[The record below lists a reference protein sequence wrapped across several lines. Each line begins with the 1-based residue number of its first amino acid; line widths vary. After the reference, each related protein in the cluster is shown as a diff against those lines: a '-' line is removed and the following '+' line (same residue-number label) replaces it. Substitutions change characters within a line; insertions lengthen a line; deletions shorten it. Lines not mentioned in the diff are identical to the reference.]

1 MTDGEK
7 SSKAVVT
14 QRRSH
19 AWYKRDDRD
28 GFIHR
33 SWLKNQNYPADAF
46 GGRGGA
52 VPGDLHWTRK
62 RPSVS
67 SMKSLAL
74 IATLV
79 SSLFGASTSALFAV
93 DPNAHPKSAPA
104 FWEWARTPPMG
115 WNSWDSFGTAVTE
128 AEVKAQANYM
138 SEHLLAHGFEYLVV
152 DIQWYEPNAVGHD
165 YHKGAELVMDQYG
178 RLQPAPNRFPSAAQG
193 AGFKALADYAHGKGL
208 KFGLHLL
215 RGIPRQA
222 VTQNTPVLNSSA
234 RAASIADTKA
244 ISSWN
249 TDMYGVDMTKPGAQ
263 EYLNSVYQ
271 QYADWG
277 VDFVKVDDLT
287 FPYHEAEVEGIR
299 HAIDKTGRVI
309 VFSTSPGETPV
320 DKAEHVSHNAN
331 IWRISGD
338 FWDDWSLLLQQFDL
352 TAKWAPFIGDGHFP
366 DADMLPLGMVRLGTS
381 KTRFT
386 PDEQVT
392 VMTLWSI
399 FRSPLFFGGDLTK
412 MDDTT
417 LALITND
424 EVLAV
429 NQHSSNNRQLHRFK
443 GEGRNDYIA
452 WVADVPNSPDKYL
465 AVLNDSPSSEFSE
478 LVATVK
484 LSDLG
489 FNGPCE
495 IRDLWKHTNLAP
507 VQGAFSPVLPWH
519 GATLFRVREIKDH

>member
-1 MTDGEK
+1 MTDGGK
-7 SSKAVVT
+7 SSKALVT
-14 QRRSH
+14 QRRRR
-19 AWYKRDDRD
+19 AWFERDDRD

-33 SWLKNQNYPADAF
+33 IWLQNQNYQDDEF
-46 GGRGGA
+46 GGSGG
-52 VPGDLHWTRK
+52 VVSGDLHWTGK
-62 RPSVS
+62 CPSVLF
-67 SMKSLAL
+67 MKSLAL

-79 SSLFGASTSALFAV
+79 SSLFSASTSAVFAA
-93 DPNAHPKSAPA
+93 DPNAHSKSVPA

-115 WNSWDSFGTAVTE
+115 WNSWDSFGTGVTE
-128 AEVKAQANYM
+128 ADVEAQANYM
-138 SEHLLAHGFEYLVV
+138 SEHLLAHGWEYLIV

-165 YHKGAELVMDQYG
+165 YHKGAELVMDDYG

-193 AGFKALADYAHGKGL
+193 AGFKALADYAHAKGL

-222 VTQNTPVLNSSA
+222 VKQNTPVRNSSA

-263 EYLNSVYQ
+263 DYLNSVYQ

-287 FPYHEAEVEGIR
+287 SPYHEAEVEGIR
-299 HAIDKTGRVI
+299 RAIDKTGRAI

-338 FWDDWSLLLQQFDL
+338 FWDDWTLLQHQFDL

-366 DADMLPLGMVRLGTS
+366 DADMLPLGVVRLGS
-381 KTRFT
+381 GKTRFT

-392 VMTLWSI
+392 LLTLWAI

-412 MDDTT
+412 MDDAT

-429 NQHSSNNRQLHRFK
+429 NQHSSNNRQLSRFK
-443 GEGRNDYIA
+443 GERGVDHIA
-452 WVADVPNSPDKYL
+452 WVADVPNSRDKYL
-465 AVLNDSPSSEFSE
+465 AVIDGSPSSEFGES
-478 LVATVK
+478 VAPVK

-495 IRDLWKHTNLAP
+495 IRDLWEHMNLAP
-507 VQGAFSPVLPWH
+507 VQGTFSPVLRWH
-519 GATLFRVREIKDH
+519 GAKLFRVREIKDH